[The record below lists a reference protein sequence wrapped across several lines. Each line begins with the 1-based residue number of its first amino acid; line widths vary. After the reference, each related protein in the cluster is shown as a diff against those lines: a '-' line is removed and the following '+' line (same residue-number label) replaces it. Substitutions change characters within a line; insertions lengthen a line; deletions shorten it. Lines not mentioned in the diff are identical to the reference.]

1 MKKTEKAVLIEGL
14 RKLRD
19 AAAWIADAL
28 EGKTTET
35 PDDSSSSVKSDAEET
50 TEAPAQEEKE
60 YTFEDVRGL
69 LADKARAGYKA
80 EVKAILTAH
89 GVGKLSEITD
99 PAELGKVAR
108 EAEVIGNG

>member
-14 RKLRD
+14 RKLSAD
-19 AAAWIADAL
+19 AAWIADAL
-28 EGKTTET
+28 EGKTEQKAGEPEITEGT
-35 PDDSSSSVKSDAEET
+35 ASEQAEE
-50 TEAPAQEEKE
+50 EKT

-89 GVGKLSEITD
+89 GVEKLSQITD
-99 PAELGKVAR
+99 PAELAKVVQ
-108 EAEVIGNG
+108 EAEGIGNG

>member
-14 RKLRD
+14 RKLSAD
-19 AAAWIADAL
+19 AAWIADAL
-28 EGKTTET
+28 EGKTEQKAGEPEITEGT
-35 PDDSSSSVKSDAEET
+35 ASEQAEE
-50 TEAPAQEEKE
+50 EKT

-89 GVGKLSEITD
+89 GVKQLSDVKTPEEFAAI
-99 PAELGKVAR
+99 VA
-108 EAEVIGNG
+108 EAEVIGNA